1 VEKQDGGSRHDE
13 QLRSLLVAS
22 KDFYAITD
30 LRAAKRIGSVLWLV
44 GVVIIVALFP
54 VAEPTRH
61 VGDAGW
67 AIAGTIAMLSIA
79 GAWRLRRA
87 PDRVSPGE
95 LLLQSYLGIL
105 AIGLLVWLGGDPY
118 SELLMIVALYVG
130 AVHPPRRVVPFLL
143 ALGAV
148 ACAPLVYEPW
158 SSTHAASIVTRL
170 LLWFGLA
177 AAAMLYTAI
186 VRSNRLTLARRRD
199 EARLQARLDALTGL
213 GNRRAFDEAVER
225 ALPGARSS
233 DRPFSVVIAD
243 LEDFKG
249 INDRFGHIEGDRC
262 LREIA
267 DAFRSAVRAPDA
279 CFRWGGDEFAIV
291 LPATDYEAAKIV
303 GGRVRETV
311 RREIT
316 LPDGEPLRLR
326 FGAAEL
332 DQDMDADGLLAAA
345 DLALMSARLARE
357 GEHGRTAPPSDA
369 EESG

>member
-1 VEKQDGGSRHDE
+1 VEQQHSGSQHDE
-13 QLRSLLVAS
+13 RLGSLLVAS

-44 GVVIIVALFP
+44 AAVIIVALFP
-54 VAEPTRH
+54 VAEPTKH

-67 AIAGTIAMLSIA
+67 AIAGTIAVLGLA
-79 GAWRLRRA
+79 GSWRLRRT
-87 PDRVSPGE
+87 PCRVSAGE
-95 LLLQSYLGIL
+95 LLLQAYVGIV

-118 SELLMIVALYVG
+118 SELLLIAALYVG
-130 AVHPPRRVVPFLL
+130 AVHPPRRVVPFLV

-148 ACAPLVYEPW
+148 ACAPLVYDHW
-158 SSTHAASIVTRL
+158 SSTHAATIATRL

-177 AAAMLYTAI
+177 AAAMLYTAM
-186 VRSNRLTLARRRD
+186 VRSNRLALARRRD

-213 GNRRAFDEAVER
+213 GNRRAFDETVHR
-225 ALPGARSS
+225 ALPGSRRT

-243 LEDFKG
+243 LENFKG

-262 LREIA
+262 LREVA

-291 LPATDYEAAKIV
+291 LPATDYEAAKKV

-311 RREIT
+311 RRDIA

-326 FGAAEL
+326 YGAAEL
-332 DQDMDADGLLAAA
+332 DHDMDADGLLAAA
-345 DLALMSARLARE
+345 DLALMSARMARE
-357 GEHGRTAPPSDA
+357 DEHGRTTRPADA
-369 EESG
+369 EDPG

>member
-1 VEKQDGGSRHDE
+1 VENQDARSRRDE

-22 KDFYAITD
+22 EDFYAITD

-44 GVVIIVALFP
+44 GAVIIVALFP

-67 AIAGTIAMLSIA
+67 AVAGTIVMLSLA

-95 LLLQSYLGIL
+95 LILQAYLWIL
-105 AIGLLVWLGGDPY
+105 AIGLLVWMGGDPY
-118 SELLMIVALYVG
+118 SELLMIAALYVG
-130 AVHPPRRVVPFLL
+130 AVHPPRRVVPFLV

-148 ACAPLVYEPW
+148 ACAPLAYDSW
-158 SSTHAASIVTRL
+158 SSTHAASIATRL

-177 AAAMLYTAI
+177 AAAMFYTAM
-186 VRSNRLTLARRRD
+186 VRSNRLALSRRRD
-199 EARLQARLDALTGL
+199 EARLQARLDPLTGL
-213 GNRRAFDEAVER
+213 GNRRAFDEAVQR
-225 ALPGARSS
+225 ALPGARRS

-243 LEDFKG
+243 LEDFKA

-291 LPATDYEAAKIV
+291 LPTTNYEAAKIV
-303 GGRVRETV
+303 GSRVRETV
-311 RREIT
+311 RRDIA
-316 LPDGEPLRLR
+316 LADGEPVRLR

-332 DQDMDADGLLAAA
+332 DHDMDADGLLAAA

-357 GEHGRTAPPSDA
+357 GEHGRPAPPADA
-369 EESG
+369 EDAG